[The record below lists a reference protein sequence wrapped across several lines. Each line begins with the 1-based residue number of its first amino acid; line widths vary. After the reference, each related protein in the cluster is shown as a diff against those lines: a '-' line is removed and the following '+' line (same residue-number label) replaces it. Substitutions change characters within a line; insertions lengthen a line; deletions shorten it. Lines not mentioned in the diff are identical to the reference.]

1 MIMNC
6 IKKLVC
12 ASLLLLPMSAPAQT
26 TTYTPSKEQLEAR
39 KRFENARLGIFLHWG
54 IYSTFAQG
62 EWYMQNVGINRQ
74 EYAKPLW
81 LHFQSDA
88 VPPQEYGSGI
98 WYTDNGNSCP

>member
-74 EYAKPLW
+74 EYAKAANAFYP
-81 LHFQSDA
+81 HDFDA
-88 VPPQEYGSGI
+88 NQM
-98 WYTDNGNSCP
+98 D